1 MFNKLIRTALV
12 AIFFIAAAASAEMK
26 IVVLD
31 PQAAILA
38 SDEAQLL
45 IEAAQKELQPEIDE
59 LRTMQED
66 IQALQEKLQKD
77 GEVMSESERR
87 KAVKDI
93 ESMGTD
99 LQFGSQKLQKENQDR
114 VQEILQS
121 LGPKFQKVLNDL
133 IQIDQIDL
141 ILPANPNQLLY
152 ANPKHDI
159 SRRVTEKLNEQSE

>member
-1 MFNKLIRTALV
+1 MFDKLIRTAMV
-12 AIFFIAAAASAEMK
+12 ALFFIAPAVSAEMK

-141 ILPANPNQLLY
+141 ILPATPNQLLY
-152 ANPKHDI
+152 ANPRHDI